1 MNMKNNTAV
10 SMGRMALLSFII
22 IPALSGCLSGEKQIN
37 SAVSESSSALDTAQ
51 SNTISTRPNIV
62 FIMSDDHSERAISAY
77 GSKLI
82 NTPNIDRIA
91 NEGVRF
97 NNSFVANSICGPSR
111 AVMLTGKHS
120 HINGFTD
127 NHSRFD
133 GNQPTYPQ
141 YLQKSGYQT
150 AVVGKWHLHSDPVGF
165 DYWEILRG
173 QGHYYSPEF
182 ITNKPNE
189 ITLVNKIKDKKG
201 KVIKTEYE
209 NTYFG
214 AYATIKTGDL
224 ALEFLEN
231 RDKSKPFAM
240 IYNHKAPHRNWMP
253 NVDDLGVIDTSKLQ
267 VPDNF
272 FDDYKNRPAAQMQE
286 LEINDMY
293 LSYDLKLTEA
303 DYAGDLADISQGWGT
318 QWQAL
323 YGRMT
328 PKQKQKW
335 DAYYQE
341 LNKEYQ
347 KVKGDEKALLV
358 WKYRRYMHDYLSS
371 IYAMDKDIGRVL
383 DYLDEQG
390 LAENTIVI
398 YTSDQGFYI
407 GEHGWFDKRFMY
419 EESMRTPL
427 VVRYPAKIKAK
438 QVVNDMVQNLDYAPT
453 FLDFAGIEIPTDIQ
467 GISLKDLLV
476 EQEPIAR
483 DALYYHYYEGIEKEH
498 KVAKHEGIR
507 TNTHKLIHFKDVGI
521 DHFELYDIAA
531 DPSEMNN
538 LYGSEAV
545 SEIQDELHSQ
555 LVKVKEKYQAPTVV
569 M

>member
-1 MNMKNNTAV
+1 MHMKNNTAV
-10 SMGRMALLSFII
+10 TMGKMVLLSFII
-22 IPALSGCLSGEKQIN
+22 IPALSGCLAGEKQSKN
-37 SAVSESSSALDTAQ
+37 TVKESSPAVTSTQAQ
-51 SNTISTRPNIV
+51 SARPNIV

-127 NHSRFD
+127 NHSSFD

-182 ITNKPNE
+182 ITNKPNN
-189 ITLVNKIKDKKG
+189 ITLENQVKNKQG
-201 KVIKTEYE
+201 QVIKTEYE
-209 NTYFG
+209 NIYLG
-214 AYATIKTGDL
+214 AYATTKTGDL
-224 ALEFLEN
+224 ALDFLEN

-272 FDDYKNRPAAQMQE
+272 FDDYKSRPAAQMQE

-303 DYAGDLADISQGWGT
+303 DYAGDLADISQGWGN
-318 QWQAL
+318 QWRAL
-323 YGRMT
+323 YNRMT
-328 PKQKQKW
+328 MPQKKKW
-335 DAYYQE
+335 DEYYQE
-341 LNKEYQ
+341 LNKTYQ
-347 KVKGDEKALLV
+347 QVKGDEKALLV

-390 LAENTIVI
+390 LAENTIVV

-427 VVRYPAKIKAK
+427 VVRYPAKIKAG

-453 FLDFAGIEIPTDIQ
+453 FLEFAGIDIPADIQ
-467 GISLKDLLV
+467 GISLKGKLV
-476 EQEPIAR
+476 DNKPIER

-538 LYGSEAV
+538 LYGTEAT
-545 SEIQDELHSQ
+545 SEIQSELHRE
-555 LVKVKEKYQAPTVV
+555 LVKIKEKYQASLVKES
-569 M
+569 

>member
-1 MNMKNNTAV
+1 
-10 SMGRMALLSFII
+10 
-22 IPALSGCLSGEKQIN
+22 
-37 SAVSESSSALDTAQ
+37 
-51 SNTISTRPNIV
+51 
-62 FIMSDDHSERAISAY
+62 
-77 GSKLI
+77 
-82 NTPNIDRIA
+82 
-91 NEGVRF
+91 
-97 NNSFVANSICGPSR
+97 
-111 AVMLTGKHS
+111 MLTGKHS

-127 NHSRFD
+127 NHSSFD
-133 GNQPTYPQ
+133 GTQPTYPQ

-182 ITNKPNE
+182 ITNKPND
-189 ITLVNKIKDKKG
+189 ITVVNEIKDKQG
-201 KVIKTEYE
+201 NVIKTENE
-209 NTYFG
+209 NTYLG
-214 AYATIKTGDL
+214 SYATIKTGDL
-224 ALEFLEN
+224 ALDFLEN

-253 NVDDLGVIDTSKLQ
+253 NVDDLGAIDTSKLQ

-272 FDDYKNRPAAQMQE
+272 FDEYKKRPAAQMQE

-303 DYAGDLADISQGWGT
+303 DYAGDLVDISQGWGK

-328 PKQKQKW
+328 SSQKKKW
-335 DAYYQE
+335 DEYYQE

-347 KVKGDEKALLV
+347 KVKGDAKALLV

-390 LAENTIVI
+390 LAENTIVV

-438 QVVNDMVQNLDYAPT
+438 QVITDMVQNLDYAAT
-453 FLDFAGIEIPTDIQ
+453 FLDFAGIEIPEDIQ
-467 GISLKDLLV
+467 GISLKDSLV
-476 EQEPIAR
+476 ENKPIER
-483 DALYYHYYEGIEKEH
+483 DTLYYHYYEGIEKEH

-507 TNTHKLIHFKDVGI
+507 TDTHKLIHFKDVGV

-538 LYGSEAV
+538 LYGTEAV
-545 SEIQDELHSQ
+545 SKIQSDLHRQ
-555 LVKVKEKYQAPTVV
+555 LVKIKDKYQAPLIKES
-569 M
+569 

>member
-1 MNMKNNTAV
+1 MNMKNNKV
-10 SMGRMALLSFII
+10 VNIGRMALFSFFII
-22 IPALSGCLSGEKQIN
+22 PVLSGCMAEEQQANTAEKVN
-37 SAVSESSSALDTAQ
+37 VAALKSIAKSTE
-51 SNTISTRPNIV
+51 STRPNIV

-82 NTPNIDRIA
+82 DTPNIDRIA
-91 NEGVRF
+91 NEGVIF
-97 NNSFVANSICGPSR
+97 KNSFVANSICGPSR

-133 GNQPTYPQ
+133 GTQPTYPQ
-141 YLQKSGYQT
+141 YLQQSGYQT

-182 ITNKPNE
+182 ITNKPND
-189 ITLVNKIKDKKG
+189 ITVVNKVKDKQG
-201 KVIKTEYE
+201 NVKTEYE
-209 NTYFG
+209 NTYVG

-224 ALEFLEN
+224 ALDFLQN

-253 NVDDLGVIDTSKLQ
+253 NVDDLGVIDTSALQ

-272 FDDYKNRPAAQMQE
+272 FDDYKTRTAAKLQE

-303 DYAGDLADISQGWGT
+303 DYADDLADISQGWGK
-318 QWQAL
+318 QWRAL
-323 YGRMT
+323 YDRMT
-328 PKQKQKW
+328 PKQRSKW
-335 DAYYQE
+335 DDYYQV

-347 KVKGDEKALLV
+347 KVKGDAKALLV

-371 IYAMDKDIGRVL
+371 VYAMDKDIGRVL

-390 LAENTIVI
+390 LAENTIVV

-438 QVVNDMVQNLDYAPT
+438 QVVTEMVQNLDYAPT
-453 FLDFAGIEIPTDIQ
+453 FLDFAGIDIPKDMQ
-467 GISLKDLLV
+467 GISLKERLI
-476 EQEPIAR
+476 EQKTIER
-483 DALYYHYYEGIEKEH
+483 DSLYYHYYEGIEKEH

-507 TNTHKLIHFKDVGI
+507 TDTHKLIHFKDVDI
-521 DHFELYDIAA
+521 DHFELYDLDA

-538 LYGSEAV
+538 LYGTEAI
-545 SEIQDELHSQ
+545 SKIQTDLHKQ
-555 LVKVKEKYQAPTVV
+555 LVNIKRKYQAPIIN

>member
-1 MNMKNNTAV
+1 MHMKNNTAV

-22 IPALSGCLSGEKQIN
+22 IPALSGCLTGDKQATN
-37 SAVSESSSALDTAQ
+37 AKQESSTALNA
-51 SNTISTRPNIV
+51 RPNIV

-82 NTPNIDRIA
+82 DTPNIDRIA

-127 NHSRFD
+127 NHSSFD

-182 ITNKPNE
+182 ITNKPND
-189 ITLVNKIKDKKG
+189 ITVVNEIKDKQG
-201 KVIKTEYE
+201 KVIKSEYE
-209 NTYFG
+209 NTYLG

-272 FDDYKNRPAAQMQE
+272 FDDYKTRPAAQLQE

-303 DYAGDLADISQGWGT
+303 DYTGDLADISQGWGK

-323 YGRMT
+323 YDRMT
-328 PKQKQKW
+328 TKQKSKW

-347 KVKGDEKALLV
+347 NVKGDAKALLV

-390 LAENTIVI
+390 LAENTIVV

-453 FLDFAGIEIPTDIQ
+453 FLDFAGIDIPEEIQ

-521 DHFELYDIAA
+521 DYFELYDIAA

-538 LYGSEAV
+538 LYGTEAV

-555 LVKVKEKYQAPTVV
+555 LVKVKEKYQAPTLA